1 MKKIYALTDLDGTLL
16 QPDATLSS
24 YTMETLTELLAEG
37 HIISYATARSYTSSQ
52 AVAGEIPWKYPMVL
66 YNGAL
71 LYDPVGQVVLDG
83 VFLDLPLTN
92 ELIRLG
98 KQFGLC
104 PLLFG
109 LDEEGA
115 ERVLH
120 ESLVG
125 MGYKQFVMSRP
136 GDVRFREI
144 VDLSCPDN
152 IQTLLLTYIGH
163 YDELKPLL
171 DAVQIAYAGRIHI
184 HFMADTYIEDHY
196 FLEFSDIQANKGNGL
211 KMWARSVG
219 CSTDEVIAFGDNLN
233 DIGLLQEAGRK
244 VAVGNAKL
252 ELKVIA
258 DQIIGTNIDN
268 AVAHYLVQEMQYRD
282 ELAVSLDLSNPIK
295 KLSNRI
301 SG

>member
-1 MKKIYALTDLDGTLL
+1 MKKIFALTDLDGTLL
-16 QPDATLSS
+16 QQDATLSS
-24 YTMETLTELLAEG
+24 YTINIFTEALAEG
-37 HIISYATARSYTSSQ
+37 HIISCATARSYTSTQ
-52 AVAGEIPWKYPMVL
+52 AIAGDIHWKYPMVL

-71 LYDPVGQVVLDG
+71 LYDPVDQVVLDG
-83 VFLDLPLTN
+83 VFLDIQITN

-125 MGYKQFVMSRP
+125 IGYKQFVNSRP
-136 GDVRFREI
+136 NDVRFREI
-144 VDLSCPDN
+144 VDLRCPDN
-152 IQTLLLTYIGH
+152 IQALQLTYIGH
-163 YDELKPLL
+163 YDELVPLL
-171 DAVQIAYAGRIHI
+171 EAVRIAYADCIHI
-184 HFMADTYIEDHY
+184 NFMADTYIVDHY
-196 FLEFSDIQANKGNGL
+196 FLEFSDINANKGNGL

-244 VAVGNAKL
+244 IAVGNAKL
-252 ELKVIA
+252 ELKMIA
-258 DQIIGTNIDN
+258 DQIIGTNTDN
-268 AVAHYLVQEMQYRD
+268 SVAHYLVEEMQLRKQL
-282 ELAVSLDLSNPIK
+282 EVKPEPGFSK
-295 KLSNRI
+295 
-301 SG
+301 